1 MKTFVI
7 HRRATGESIIACG
20 KSIAASCEW
29 AHKRWPGEP
38 LHIRQL
44 RPGEGRLAAMAHPIT
59 VAPVRGRRRAA
70 A

>member
-7 HRRATGESIIACG
+7 HRKNRGESIIACG
-20 KSIAASCEW
+20 KSIAEAFAW
-29 AHKRWPGEP
+29 AQRHWPGEP

-44 RPGEGRLAAMAHPIT
+44 RAGEWRRHAMEHPYAGQCAAGGM
-59 VAPVRGRRRAA
+59 RAA